1 MFAGRQTTESPVRP
15 GLIVVLSPS
24 VDFALRFVDRS
35 EPVRVETLLA
45 NTAVEGFHMT
55 VVGKTAIRFR
65 NVSATIYHADNN
77 QIEYTVESN
86 F

>member
-1 MFAGRQTTESPVRP
+1 
-15 GLIVVLSPS
+15 
-24 VDFALRFVDRS
+24 
-35 EPVRVETLLA
+35 
-45 NTAVEGFHMT
+45 MT